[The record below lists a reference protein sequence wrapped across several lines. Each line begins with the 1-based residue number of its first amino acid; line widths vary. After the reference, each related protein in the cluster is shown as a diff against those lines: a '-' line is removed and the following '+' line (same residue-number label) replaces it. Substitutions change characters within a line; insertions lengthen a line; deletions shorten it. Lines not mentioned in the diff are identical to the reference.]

1 MPKKSRP
8 RPRHRASAAAAP
20 RPYPATPAGAAPA
33 MSASPVRAVPSAGPA
48 APTDA
53 TVLRELRKTGILAA
67 ALFAVLIIVY
77 FVWR

>member
-8 RPRHRASAAAAP
+8 RPRHRPSVAAP
-20 RPYPATPAGAAPA
+20 RPYAPPPAGVAPSLSV
-33 MSASPVRAVPSAGPA
+33 SAVKAVAPAGPA
-48 APTDA
+48 APSDA
-53 TVLRELRKTGILAA
+53 IVLRELRKTGILAA